1 MDTGIQPEQ
10 RRRMD
15 TGIQLEERCKMDSF
29 ISREK
34 QGMIEPKIKGKV
46 NPDLRKLENPRLNPE
61 MFNRRMSEMNEQ
73 RISDIREE
81 ISPGMMNRMN
91 LDIRERRFPEMRDCL
106 NPEMRDC
113 LNPEMRGRLN
123 LDNERQSLY
132 TREGMNPD
140 RKDSEKGGMTNPEID
155 LQRREESDSTQSR
168 YTDPEIQAVE
178 TIKSVKQPQ
187 EKERMENAVD
197 EKIGRC
203 GEENRNRWIEKGE
216 EEKRGKKRLRLDV
229 KLQEEQRQREERQ
242 ERITMEK
249 RGRGGTSTKVGE
261 ELRRKDSI
269 QHVEE
274 IQSKLMICLSRIKN
288 RRREL
293 SELRK
298 KTAEQEIRRKELEK
312 LDAKRLL
319 QGKEEISEVENEVL
333 MYTEMV
339 KSKSIQDTSTCSN
352 VDLEFNQSIAKVEE
366 TRDRLRILQRRKY
379 ELLHQLGEQNLGDDT
394 TEGSSSGLIKDCLE
408 ESIQELKK
416 SSTQSLHKLEKELG
430 LLGSVLDQIPRVS
443 VKLQTATNNLKKIVG
458 NLESENSEIKRKID
472 DLNLAI
478 GVRTRLAIKGEDVTG
493 RNLTKKTMKEKRK
506 VTPKHY
512 QRESLLAEIRKKEKM
527 IEAFKSVS
535 SQGSISW
542 RNLEILSSKT
552 PVQIRD
558 IQMVKSE
565 IHDIRA
571 QWDLEKGMMS
581 EGAKVE
587 FSSIQSSLKRME
599 YDLSRKQKELSSL
612 KKGQLRLQAW
622 NISSEILADI
632 IDKL

>member
-472 DLNLAI
+472 DLNL

>member
-352 VDLEFNQSIAKVEE
+352 VDLEFNQSIAKE